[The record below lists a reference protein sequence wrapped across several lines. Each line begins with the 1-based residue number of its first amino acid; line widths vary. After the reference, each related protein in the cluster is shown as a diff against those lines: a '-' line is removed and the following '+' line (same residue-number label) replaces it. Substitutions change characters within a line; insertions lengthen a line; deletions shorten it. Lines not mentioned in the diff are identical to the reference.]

1 MIKNIWN
8 IYVKIIRFFVYV
20 WILILWTWAYPILYI
35 RYKEEK
41 KSRIN
46 RHHIGNHPSFIL
58 GQIAVRVHRFFN
70 KIIF

>member
-1 MIKNIWN
+1 MIKKNWN
-8 IYVKIIRFFVYV
+8 IFIKVIRFFVYV
-20 WILILWTWAYPILYI
+20 WLLLIWTLLYPLLYI